1 MAELSQEN
9 HLLGFSFSLIALVVI
24 VFQPSLTMLSVNVSE
39 PWYSDRGLQV
49 LDEFQNPLSRP
60 NDLFKRQYTAAI
72 QCYKI
77 CLKMV
82 RTIKHAFLVFI
93 YSFGLFRTCLGHSN
107 G

>member
-49 LDEFQNPLSRP
+49 LDTTQKTLSIP
-60 NDLFKRQYTAAI
+60 NGLSKRW
-72 QCYKI
+72 
-77 CLKMV
+77 
-82 RTIKHAFLVFI
+82 
-93 YSFGLFRTCLGHSN
+93 
-107 G
+107 